1 MYPRLGVW
9 LWCFGRGTQSGPI
22 LRSTRVLDSRRTIA
36 GGWFSVVDAGVD
48 LYRSSSRRLGHVQR
62 NLVTTCAVRATY
74 FNNRRVRS
82 GTEVRIE
89 AQSVASVLDSRSSDL
104 YASVRVSSD
113 AGTIPPKS

>member
-1 MYPRLGVW
+1 MCPARIKVTFGSPLVRANYV
-9 LWCFGRGTQSGPI
+9 GRG
-22 LRSTRVLDSRRTIA
+22 R
-36 GGWFSVVDAGVD
+36 FSIFDTEGD
-48 LYRSSSRRLGHVQR
+48 LYRSSSRRLGHAQR
-62 NLVTTCAVRATY
+62 NLSTTWALRATY

>member
-1 MYPRLGVW
+1 MAQQSQV
-9 LWCFGRGTQSGPI
+9 GTCAAESM
-22 LRSTRVLDSRRTIA
+22 
-36 GGWFSVVDAGVD
+36 
-48 LYRSSSRRLGHVQR
+48 
-62 NLVTTCAVRATY
+62 TTCALRATY

-113 AGTIPPKS
+113 AGTIPPKSTLISEFRINRYRGFAKAFE